1 MTSRRSFTLPA
12 PVRLGSTL
20 GAAAILTTGTT
31 RIGRTEAWRAC
42 RTPDG
47 PGTVH
52 LAVAGPNVE
61 ATAWGPGRDWMLE
74 HSPDLCGASD
84 TPEDFVT
91 DHPLVSRIQRRRP
104 DLRIGRTHLV
114 FEALVPAILGQKVTG
129 LESKRSM
136 RRILQRHGEPAP
148 GPEPLMVLPAPEV
161 LAGLPSWDYHT
172 LGVERKRAETIKR
185 VAERARKLETA
196 AAMSPSDA
204 ARLLTAFRGVGAW
217 TAALVTDAV
226 LGDADAVPV
235 GDFHIPNMVTWALAG
250 EPRGTDARML
260 ELLEPFAG
268 HRGRVI
274 RLLKAGGY
282 SAPKYGPRKA
292 VRSHF

>member
-1 MTSRRSFTLPA
+1 
-12 PVRLGSTL
+12 
-20 GAAAILTTGTT
+20 
-31 RIGRTEAWRAC
+31 
-42 RTPDG
+42 
-47 PGTVH
+47 
-52 LAVAGPNVE
+52 
-61 ATAWGPGRDWMLE
+61 
-74 HSPDLCGASD
+74 
-84 TPEDFVT
+84 
-91 DHPLVSRIQRRRP
+91 
-104 DLRIGRTHLV
+104 
-114 FEALVPAILGQKVTG
+114 
-129 LESKRSM
+129 
-136 RRILQRHGEPAP
+136 
-148 GPEPLMVLPAPEV
+148 MVLPAPEV

-196 AAMSPSDA
+196 ATMSPSDA